1 MKDEKHNS
9 LEKNTEQCKK
19 KNKLVNDFVMDSI
32 SSDSVIVTIL
42 IKNKLRYRTN
52 KQRKN
57 NRYETG
63 VLLKI
68 RERS

>member
-19 KNKLVNDFVMDSI
+19 KNKLVNDFVMNSI

-42 IKNKLRYRTN
+42 IKNKLSIGLTY
-52 KQRKN
+52 KEKK
-57 NRYETG
+57 TG
-63 VLLKI
+63 VREVCQCLSGLL
-68 RERS
+68 S

>member
-1 MKDEKHNS
+1 MK
-9 LEKNTEQCKK
+9 KK
-19 KNKLVNDFVMDSI
+19 KNKLVNVFVINSI
-32 SSDSVIVTIL
+32 FSDSVTVTIL

>member
-1 MKDEKHNS
+1 MEDEKHNS
-9 LEKNTEQCKK
+9 LEKNTKQCKK
-19 KNKLVNDFVMDSI
+19 KNKLVNVFVINSI
-32 SSDSVIVTIL
+32 FSDSVTVTIL

>member
-1 MKDEKHNS
+1 M
-9 LEKNTEQCKK
+9 KNTTPWKKIQNNVKKK
-19 KNKLVNDFVMDSI
+19 KNKLVNVFVINSI
-32 SSDSVIVTIL
+32 FSDSVTVTIL

>member
-1 MKDEKHNS
+1 M
-9 LEKNTEQCKK
+9 KNTTPWKKIQNNVKK
-19 KNKLVNDFVMDSI
+19 KNKLVNVFVINSI
-32 SSDSVIVTIL
+32 FSDSVTVTIL